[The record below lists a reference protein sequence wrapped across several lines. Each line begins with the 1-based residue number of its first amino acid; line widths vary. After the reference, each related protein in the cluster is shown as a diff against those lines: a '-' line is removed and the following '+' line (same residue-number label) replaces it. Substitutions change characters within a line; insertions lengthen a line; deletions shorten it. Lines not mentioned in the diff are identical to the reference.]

1 MISPV
6 GGEEFDSLEKQ
17 GLERVALVVVDEEFL
32 GVVEVLVLLLVLF
45 RVPSL
50 EAEDLIFLGGV
61 EVEALLELETGA
73 LEEVAES
80 SSEEGEVVTLLADD
94 SVLEVLGSASPP
106 LLSDIVTLSPEKKH
120 LKCNKY
126 N

>member
-106 LLSDIVTLSPEKKH
+106 LLSDIVTLSPEK
-120 LKCNKY
+120 NI
-126 N
+126 

>member
-106 LLSDIVTLSPEKKH
+106 LLSDIVTLSPEKTFEMQ
-120 LKCNKY
+120 
-126 N
+126 